1 MVELG
6 MGHWQL
12 IPGYQLRV
20 GSGLERSLLVKF
32 LQRTYREL
40 YPKQNFGHL
49 ADTVE
54 EYFSKQTPLW
64 WVEVADSEA
73 QSQTGETSLYVESLP
88 TARRSPVGCLWMG
101 NAIDQVRGDR
111 HAHIFLLY
119 VAPKHR
125 RRGIGSA
132 LMGRAREWARERGD
146 RQITVQ
152 VFVANKPAIE
162 LYASLGYQPYSILMV
177 KSL

>member
-1 MVELG
+1 MS
-6 MGHWQL
+6 QL

-20 GSGLERSLLVKF
+20 SSGLDRALLVKF

-40 YPKQNFGHL
+40 YPKQDFSHL

-54 EYFSKQTPLW
+54 QYYSKETPLW
-64 WVEVADSEA
+64 WVEVAESEGDG
-73 QSQTGETSLYVESLP
+73 QGSQGDRP
-88 TARRSPVGCLWMG
+88 TAKFSPGVRVGKSPVGCLWMG

-132 LMGRAREWARERGD
+132 LMGRAQEWAKERGD

-162 LYASLGYQPYSILMV
+162 LYANMGYQPHSMLMV

>member
-1 MVELG
+1 MVEWG
-6 MGHWQL
+6 IGHWEL
-12 IPGYQLRV
+12 IPGYQLRF
-20 GSGLERSLLVKF
+20 GSGLERALLVKF

-40 YPKQNFGHL
+40 YPKQDFSHL

-64 WVEVADSEA
+64 WVEVADSEG
-73 QSQTGETSLYVESLP
+73 QSPKRDRLYIESLP
-88 TARRSPVGCLWMG
+88 TRRRSPVGCLWMG

-119 VAPKHR
+119 VAREHR

-132 LMGRAREWARERGD
+132 LMGRAQQWARERGD

-162 LYASLGYQPYSILMV
+162 LYASMGYQPYSMLMV